1 MTSKRLD
8 IIVLGSGTSTGV
20 PTLGCS
26 CAVCISGVA
35 ENQRTRCSLL
45 LQSGGCN
52 ILIDTA
58 TDLRQQAL
66 REGIGHLDAVL
77 YTHTHADHVNG
88 IDDLRAFN
96 MKGGP
101 PIPIY
106 GDVATIAGI
115 QRVFAYIFDDNLEP
129 GYRPRLTPH
138 VIEGPLNLCGLPI
151 LAVPL
156 QHGEGMSLGFR
167 VGPFAYL
174 TDCSAIP
181 KTSLPLL
188 RDLHTVIIDGLR
200 FRPHN
205 THFNIPQAV
214 AAMKELAVE
223 RIILTHLSH
232 DIDHHRDAK
241 ILPPGVEFAFDGQRL
256 SFTL

>member
-1 MTSKRLD
+1 MNTRHLD

-26 CAVCISGVA
+26 CAVCTSNIA

-45 LQSGGCN
+45 LRTGDCN
-52 ILIDTA
+52 ILIDSA

-66 REGIGHLDAVL
+66 REGIDHLDAVL

-101 PIPIY
+101 AIPIF
-106 GDVATIAGI
+106 GDAETIAGI
-115 QRVFAYIFDDNLEP
+115 QRVFAYIFDDNLAP
-129 GYRPRLTPH
+129 GYRPRLNPQ
-138 VIEGPLNLCGLPI
+138 VISGPVSLCGLPI
-151 LAVPL
+151 APVPL
-156 QHGEGMSLGFR
+156 QHGEGRSLGFR

-181 KTSLPLL
+181 ETSRPLL
-188 RDLHTVIIDGLR
+188 AGVHTAIIDGLR

-214 AAMKELAVE
+214 AAMKEMQVK

-232 DIDHHRDAK
+232 DIDHHRDSQN
-241 ILPPGVEFAFDGQRL
+241 LPSGVEFAFDGQRI
-256 SFTL
+256 SFAF